1 MKSTINDYV
10 LAFLEEHGS
19 SSMIAKWND
28 EENQDSLED
37 MIPKTKT
44 TKAKKTKDP
53 NAPKKP
59 KNAYMFFCADKRE
72 EAKKEAKDNKQVL
85 SILGNMWAELKE
97 NVEEGDKK
105 SKNAMEKYTK
115 QAEKDKERYNEEME
129 TYEPPTTESD
139 DDDKPKGKGKAKKD
153 PNAPK
158 KPRTAYLIFC
168 ADKRKEA
175 KEELGEG
182 AAPKDILSHLG
193 TMWTEAKKDPDEFNK
208 YQELAEKDKERYKE
222 EMGESE
228 KAESEDKPKK
238 AKATK
243 AKSDSESDSEEDK
256 PKKAKA
262 TKAKSDSESDS
273 EEDKPKK
280 AKATKAKSD
289 SESDSEEDK
298 PKKAKATKAKSDSES
313 DSEEDKPKKAKAT
326 KAKSDSEEDKPKKK
340 MNAYVLF
347 SKENRAQVKEENPDM
362 DSKAVTKE
370 LAQQWKDLDDD
381 EKQEWKDKADE
392 LNDK

>member
-1 MKSTINDYV
+1 MNTQTMKSTINEYV

-19 SSMIAKWND
+19 ADIIAKWND
-28 EENQDSLED
+28 EENQDSLEE

-53 NAPKKP
+53 NAPKKA
-59 KNAYMFFCADKRE
+59 KSAYMFFCADKRE
-72 EAKKEAKDNKQVL
+72 EAKKEAKDHKQVL
-85 SILGNMWAELKE
+85 SILGSMWTELKE

-105 SKNAMEKYTK
+105 SKKEMEKYTK
-115 QAEKDKERYNEEME
+115 QSEKDKERYNEEME

-139 DDDKPKGKGKAKKD
+139 DDDDKPKGKGKAKGKAKKD

-158 KPRTAYLIFC
+158 KPRSAYLIFC
-168 ADKRKEA
+168 ADKREEA

-193 TMWTEAKKDPDEFNK
+193 TMWAEAKQDPDEFNK

-228 KAESEDKPKK
+228 EAESEDKPKK
-238 AKATK
+238 AKTLK
-243 AKSDSESDSEEDK
+243 AKSESDSEDK
-256 PKKAKA
+256 PKKAK
-262 TKAKSDSESDS
+262 TKA
-273 EEDKPKK
+273 
-280 AKATKAKSD
+280 
-289 SESDSEEDK
+289 
-298 PKKAKATKAKSDSES
+298 
-313 DSEEDKPKKAKAT
+313 

>member
-1 MKSTINDYV
+1 MNTQTMKSTINEYV

-19 SSMIAKWND
+19 ADMIAKWND
-28 EENQDSLED
+28 EENQDSLEE

-53 NAPKKP
+53 NAPKKA
-59 KNAYMFFCADKRE
+59 KSAYMFFCADKRE
-72 EAKKEAKDNKQVL
+72 EAKKEAEDHKQVL
-85 SILGNMWAELKE
+85 SILGSMWTELKE

-105 SKNAMEKYTK
+105 SKKEMEKYTK

-139 DDDKPKGKGKAKKD
+139 DDDKPKGKGKGKGKAKKD

-158 KPRTAYLIFC
+158 KPRSAYLIFC
-168 ADKRKEA
+168 ADKREEA

-193 TMWTEAKKDPDEFNK
+193 TMWAEAKQDPDEFNK

-228 KAESEDKPKK
+228 EAESEDKPKK
-238 AKATK
+238 EMKIK
-243 AKSDSESDSEEDK
+243 AKSDSEEDK
-256 PKKAKA
+256 PKKAKK
-262 TKAKSDSESDS
+262 TKA
-273 EEDKPKK
+273 
-280 AKATKAKSD
+280 
-289 SESDSEEDK
+289 
-298 PKKAKATKAKSDSES
+298 
-313 DSEEDKPKKAKAT
+313 

-340 MNAYVLF
+340 VNAYSLF
-347 SKENRAQVKEENPDM
+347 AKENRAQVKEENPDM

>member
-1 MKSTINDYV
+1 MKSTINEYV

-19 SSMIAKWND
+19 ADMIAKWND
-28 EENQDSLED
+28 EENQDSLEE

-53 NAPKKP
+53 NAPKKA
-59 KNAYMFFCADKRE
+59 KSAYMFFCADKRE
-72 EAKKEAKDNKQVL
+72 EAKKEAEDHKQVL
-85 SILGNMWAELKE
+85 SILGSMWTELKE

-105 SKNAMEKYTK
+105 SKKEMEKYTK

-139 DDDKPKGKGKAKKD
+139 DDDKPKGKGKAKGKAKKD

-158 KPRTAYLIFC
+158 KPKSAYLIFC
-168 ADKRKEA
+168 ADKREEA

-182 AAPKDILSHLG
+182 AAPKDILTHLG
-193 TMWTEAKKDPDEFNK
+193 TMWAEAKQDPDEFNK

-262 TKAKSDSESDS
+262 TKAK
-273 EEDKPKK
+273 
-280 AKATKAKSD
+280 
-289 SESDSEEDK
+289 
-298 PKKAKATKAKSDSES
+298 S